1 MVERFNGRI
10 ADVVG
15 QTRFTS
21 AAELDATLMN
31 YAMTYNNHIPQR
43 ALHHMSPVQAL
54 KQWQSQRPEL
64 FVKRVHDQPGLD
76 TNGSATDRE
85 RGGKR

>member
-31 YAMTYNNHIPQR
+31 YAMTYNNHMPQR
-43 ALHHMSPVQAL
+43 ALEFA
-54 KQWQSQRPEL
+54 
-64 FVKRVHDQPGLD
+64 RVI
-76 TNGSATDRE
+76 ATEIPLWMGVAKANNILRE
-85 RGGKR
+85 